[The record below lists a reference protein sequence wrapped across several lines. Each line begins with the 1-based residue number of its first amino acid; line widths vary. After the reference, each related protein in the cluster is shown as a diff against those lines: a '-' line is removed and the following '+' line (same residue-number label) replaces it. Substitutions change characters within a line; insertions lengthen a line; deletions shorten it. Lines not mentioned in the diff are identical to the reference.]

1 MRAENRI
8 HGSDNSSCPPDAR
21 RVLLLPGAR
30 GIGDWLPGWRARCRA
45 SARSMD
51 RGCART
57 PKFASIGPARAAGR
71 SAGSVASACAAQARI
86 SALRLCARRSPGL
99 AGAGPSPAVGAEA
112 HAPGRMRRGG
122 RRVSAR
128 AWRLVAGLHA
138 GGRAMIFGLWA

>member
-1 MRAENRI
+1 
-8 HGSDNSSCPPDAR
+8 
-21 RVLLLPGAR
+21 
-30 GIGDWLPGWRARCRA
+30 
-45 SARSMD
+45 MD

-99 AGAGPSPAVGAEA
+99 AGTSPSSCGCRQRTL
-112 HAPGRMRRGG
+112 PGRMRRGG
-122 RRVSAR
+122 RKVSAR
-128 AWRLVAGLHA
+128 AWLLLAGSHA